1 VRNTSLTEESTDRMQ
16 NLKSASDVEN
26 TPKRPST
33 AGLKALV
40 FVVGA
45 LGIVFILGAILY
57 VWLYVQQVQNG
68 YRLAGLHEEYEQ
80 LIRVQ
85 RKLRLEW
92 SRFQD
97 PHHLQELGRK
107 EFGLNPPRAD
117 QKMSAH

>member
-1 VRNTSLTEESTDRMQ
+1 MER
-16 NLKSASDVEN
+16 LKSAGDVEN

-33 AGLKALV
+33 IGLKALV
-40 FVVGA
+40 FFAGVLGVVFVFGA
-45 LGIVFILGAILY
+45 VLY

-68 YRLAGLHEEYEQ
+68 YRLAGLYEEHEQ

-85 RKLRLEW
+85 RKLYLEW

-117 QKMSAH
+117 QKMSVH

>member
-1 VRNTSLTEESTDRMQ
+1 MER
-16 NLKSASDVEN
+16 LKSASDVEN
-26 TPKRPST
+26 TPKHPST

-40 FVVGA
+40 SIAGV
-45 LGIVFILGAILY
+45 LGIVFVLGAILY
-57 VWLYVQQVQNG
+57 VWVYVQQVQNG
-68 YRLAGLHEEYEQ
+68 YRLAGLYEEHEQ

-85 RKLRLEW
+85 RKLHLEW

-117 QKMSAH
+117 QKMSVH